1 MENIKKTQAQRDNTY
16 PLFGNGELA
25 ELISHDPMK
34 ILEIDIAVAT
44 HYYNVEY
51 IGQILNQ
58 VELLADVDRLI
69 GLIQTQ
75 WELDVCDCRQQVVK
89 YDPESEDYVAIVE
102 NLPEKLTKIRQKIEK
117 RQQLKAIKA
126 KQMEEWKVAHTSTA
140 TQTQAEPADVKNQT
154 EAPQFADE
162 SQTPQEDEVVYHL
175 ADLPKEVQKMILL
188 DDETYHL
195 FHIILR
201 EEIMPLIK
209 SNKNKYANLVR
220 FICNLRRITN
230 RYSDMPEW
238 AELYKNIIPEVMP
251 ILSSMKQR
259 KDANIDKNYKNYDDP
274 KKCTNDDCW
283 QLHRDGPEIEE
294 ILKPVIDRLAS

>member
-75 WELDVCDCRQQVVK
+75 WQLDVCDCRQQVVK
-89 YDPESEDYVAIVE
+89 YDPAAKDYVPILE
-102 NLPEKLTKIRQKIEK
+102 DLPEKLTRIRQKIEK
-117 RQQLKAIKA
+117 RLQLKALRA

-140 TQTQAEPADVKNQT
+140 TQTQSEPADVKNQT
-154 EAPQFADE
+154 EAPQFAE
-162 SQTPQEDEVVYHL
+162 ENQTPQEDEVVYHL
-175 ADLPKEVQKMILL
+175 ADLTDEEVRNNILLKTDQQYTCLVQDMRGPVKRWIDKHRFQDLNVVKFTLAKHYIIARNTSVRIYAKMIK
-188 DDETYHL
+188 HL
-195 FHIILR
+195 IPSYGDQ
-201 EEIMPLIK
+201 EENIK
-209 SNKNKYANLVR
+209 K
-220 FICNLRRITN
+220 
-230 RYSDMPEW
+230 
-238 AELYKNIIPEVMP
+238 
-251 ILSSMKQR
+251 R
-259 KDANIDKNYKNYDDP
+259 KDANQKNWETYENNKDFWKLKNDV
-274 KKCTNDDCW
+274 KTV
-283 QLHRDGPEIEE
+283 EE
-294 ILKPVIDRLAS
+294 CLANTIHSVKSVA

>member
-89 YDPESEDYVAIVE
+89 YDPAAKDYVPILE
-102 NLPEKLTKIRQKIEK
+102 DLPEKLTRIRQKIEK
-117 RQQLKAIKA
+117 RLQLKALRA

-140 TQTQAEPADVKNQT
+140 TQTQSEPADVKNQT
-154 EAPQFADE
+154 EAPQFAE
-162 SQTPQEDEVVYHL
+162 ENQTPQEDEVVYHL
-175 ADLPKEVQKMILL
+175 ADLTDEEVRNNILL
-188 DDETYHL
+188 KTDQQYTCLVQDMRGPVKRWIDKHRFQDLNVVKFTLAKHY
-195 FHIILR
+195 IIAR
-201 EEIMPLIK
+201 NTSVRIYAKLIK
-209 SNKNKYANLVR
+209 HLIPSYG
-220 FICNLRRITN
+220 
-230 RYSDMPEW
+230 DQE
-238 AELYKNIIPEVMP
+238 ENI
-251 ILSSMKQR
+251 KKR
-259 KDANIDKNYKNYDDP
+259 KDANQRNWETYEKDSK
-274 KKCTNDDCW
+274 CW
-283 QLHRDGPEIEE
+283 QLKKDVEQVEE
-294 ILKPVIDRLAS
+294 CLANTIQSVQSVA

>member
-89 YDPESEDYVAIVE
+89 YDPAAKDYVPILE
-102 NLPEKLTKIRQKIEK
+102 DLPEKLTRIRQKIEK
-117 RQQLKAIKA
+117 RLQLKALRA

-140 TQTQAEPADVKNQT
+140 TQTQSEPADVKNQT
-154 EAPQFADE
+154 EAPQFAE
-162 SQTPQEDEVVYHL
+162 ENQTPQEDEVVYHL
-175 ADLPKEVQKMILL
+175 ADLTDEEVRNNILLKTDQQYTCLVQDMRGPVKRWIDKHHLQDLNVVKFTLAKHYIIARKTSVRIYAKMIKYLIPSYG
-188 DDETYHL
+188 DQ
-195 FHIILR
+195 
-201 EEIMPLIK
+201 EENIK
-209 SNKNKYANLVR
+209 K
-220 FICNLRRITN
+220 
-230 RYSDMPEW
+230 
-238 AELYKNIIPEVMP
+238 
-251 ILSSMKQR
+251 R
-259 KDANIDKNYKNYDDP
+259 KDANQRNWETYEKDSK
-274 KKCTNDDCW
+274 CW
-283 QLHRDGPEIEE
+283 QLKKDVEQVEE
-294 ILKPVIDRLAS
+294 CLANTIQSVQSVA

>member
-89 YDPESEDYVAIVE
+89 YDPAAKDYVPILE
-102 NLPEKLTKIRQKIEK
+102 DLPEKLTRIRQKIEK
-117 RQQLKAIKA
+117 RLQLKALRA

-140 TQTQAEPADVKNQT
+140 TQTQSEPADVKNQT
-154 EAPQFADE
+154 EAPQFAE
-162 SQTPQEDEVVYHL
+162 ENQTPQEDEVVYHL
-175 ADLPKEVQKMILL
+175 ADLTDEEVRNNILLKTDQQYTCLVQDMRGPVKRWIDKHRFQDLNVVKFTLAKHYIIARNTSVRIYAKMIK
-188 DDETYHL
+188 HL
-195 FHIILR
+195 IPSYGDQ
-201 EEIMPLIK
+201 EENIK
-209 SNKNKYANLVR
+209 K
-220 FICNLRRITN
+220 
-230 RYSDMPEW
+230 
-238 AELYKNIIPEVMP
+238 
-251 ILSSMKQR
+251 R
-259 KDANIDKNYKNYDDP
+259 KDANQKNWETYENNKDFWKLKNDV
-274 KKCTNDDCW
+274 KTV
-283 QLHRDGPEIEE
+283 EE
-294 ILKPVIDRLAS
+294 CLANTIHSVKSVA

>member
-154 EAPQFADE
+154 EAPQFAE
-162 SQTPQEDEVVYHL
+162 ENQTPQEDEVVYHL
-175 ADLPKEVQKMILL
+175 ADLTDEEVRNNILLKTDQQYTCLVQDMRGPVKRWIDKHRFQDLNVVKFTLAKHYIIARNTSVRIYAKMIK
-188 DDETYHL
+188 HL
-195 FHIILR
+195 IPSYGDQ
-201 EEIMPLIK
+201 EENIK
-209 SNKNKYANLVR
+209 K
-220 FICNLRRITN
+220 
-230 RYSDMPEW
+230 
-238 AELYKNIIPEVMP
+238 
-251 ILSSMKQR
+251 R
-259 KDANIDKNYKNYDDP
+259 KDANQKNWETYENNKDFWKLKNDV
-274 KKCTNDDCW
+274 KTV
-283 QLHRDGPEIEE
+283 EE
-294 ILKPVIDRLAS
+294 CLANTIHSVKSVA